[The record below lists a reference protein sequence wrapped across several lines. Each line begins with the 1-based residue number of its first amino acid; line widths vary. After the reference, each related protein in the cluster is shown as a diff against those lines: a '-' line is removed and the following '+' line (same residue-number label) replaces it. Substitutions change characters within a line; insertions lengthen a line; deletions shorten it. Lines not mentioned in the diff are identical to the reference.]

1 MNKVTDGLWPV
12 VVGVKD
18 PDVVV
23 NEASH
28 KRIFPK
34 ILFFSI
40 KKTNMKRNRIKKPVI
55 KRKRKKTEATDD
67 VVFEDA
73 MNDGGKETANE
84 RRSRMESTVSAEGG
98 AHFARRRLS
107 FQ

>member
-1 MNKVTDGLWPV
+1 MWTSTSFTVSALNKVTDGLWPV

-34 ILFFSI
+34 I
-40 KKTNMKRNRIKKPVI
+40 
-55 KRKRKKTEATDD
+55 D

-84 RRSRMESTVSAEGG
+84 RRSRMESTVPAEGG

>member
-1 MNKVTDGLWPV
+1 
-12 VVGVKD
+12 
-18 PDVVV
+18 
-23 NEASH
+23 
-28 KRIFPK
+28 
-34 ILFFSI
+34 
-40 KKTNMKRNRIKKPVI
+40 MKRNRIKKPVI

>member
-40 KKTNMKRNRIKKPVI
+40 KKNKHETKSNKKTSNE
-55 KRKRKKTEATDD
+55 KEEKKTEATDD

-84 RRSRMESTVSAEGG
+84 RRSRMESTVPAEGG